1 MALSAFPMAI
11 AWFLTCNGTIRSRL
25 GPSAAGVGAVV
36 VGSSGLG
43 LGPNGSAP
51 SVDAAAMPD
60 VSTNAGL
67 SPENTA
73 TATAAPAARN
83 TTTGMRRRG
92 SFMARRVT
100 SDLRYQQRRERMHAS
115 VSRVGGQSA
124 DIERTDECLGEK
136 SSVGLGDAVVSVQ
149 PTIRGCNVE
158 SSNQNRGAERRAQL
172 WGGAQGIA
180 VRTLRWSSSG

>member
-1 MALSAFPMAI
+1 
-11 AWFLTCNGTIRSRL
+11 
-25 GPSAAGVGAVV
+25 
-36 VGSSGLG
+36 
-43 LGPNGSAP
+43 
-51 SVDAAAMPD
+51 
-60 VSTNAGL
+60 
-67 SPENTA
+67 
-73 TATAAPAARN
+73 
-83 TTTGMRRRG
+83 
-92 SFMARRVT
+92 
-100 SDLRYQQRRERMHAS
+100 MHAS